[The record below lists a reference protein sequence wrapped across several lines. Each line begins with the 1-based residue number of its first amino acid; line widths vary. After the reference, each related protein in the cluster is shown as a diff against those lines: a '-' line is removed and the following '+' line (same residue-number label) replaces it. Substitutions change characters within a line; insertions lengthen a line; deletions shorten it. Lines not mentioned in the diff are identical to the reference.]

1 MNRISIH
8 RRAQQLLPA
17 AIETSGLLQLGM
29 SPDQMAGIVLES
41 IFGGDAGGIVVL
53 RLASRTAA
61 AIQRQGLVFFAQA
74 RQARAGLP
82 RHAPARYGHWRQ
94 VRGGAGQG
102 AAGTSPMYAA
112 ATLDAQSWLAVLPVE
127 RLVLYGRMH

>member
-17 AIETSGLLQLGM
+17 GIETSGLLQFGM
-29 SPDQMAGIVLES
+29 LPGQMEGMLLDS
-41 IFGGDAGGIVVL
+41 LFGGDAGGIVVL
-53 RLASRTAA
+53 RLANHTAA

-74 RQARAGLP
+74 QQARAGLL

-102 AAGTSPMYAA
+102 AAGASPMYAA
-112 ATLDAQSWLAVLPVE
+112 ATLDAQAWLAVLPVE
-127 RLVLYGRMH
+127 RLVLYGWMH